1 MKSTAQVDEVLKLAR
16 ELAVTSSPDSKTEIK
31 AALSEWRASVQPDAR
46 PQGKA
51 SAEMCRSAE
60 MC

>member
-1 MKSTAQVDEVLKLAR
+1 MSVDRVDEVLKQAR
-16 ELAVTSSPDSKTEIK
+16 QLVVADSADSKAE
-31 AALSEWRASVQPDAR
+31 AEASLAEWRASVTPDER